1 MIIKDGANRP
11 IEPLKPLF
19 DPGNGY
25 PNLLPADNT
34 AADAWGFSFEGSKL
48 SAMTGRNLVL
58 ERFTRAPPTSGGRTA
73 GSAFW
78 AIRG

>member
-19 DPGNGY
+19 DPGSGY

-34 AADAWGFSFEGSKL
+34 VADAWGFSFEGSKL
-48 SAMTGRNLVL
+48 SA
-58 ERFTRAPPTSGGRTA
+58 
-73 GSAFW
+73 
-78 AIRG
+78 